1 MERRPDIEC
10 VLAYEEKA
18 GGGFALCQIDA
29 PNKGTK
35 SLKRRPQERPGSLL

>member
-29 PNKGTK
+29 PNKDTK
-35 SLKRRPQERPGSLL
+35 ASKGSNRGDQVACS